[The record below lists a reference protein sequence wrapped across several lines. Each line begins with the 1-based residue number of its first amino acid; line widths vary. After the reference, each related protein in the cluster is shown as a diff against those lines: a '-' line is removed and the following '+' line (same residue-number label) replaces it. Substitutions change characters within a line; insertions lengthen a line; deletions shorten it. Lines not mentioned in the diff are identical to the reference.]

1 MRSIEAVRSSRV
13 SVGSSLAR
21 AVVAAAAVLG
31 LIVACVSGAPA
42 ANNSIQGGQKKE
54 QGGFDSG
61 APYAI
66 LVEAESGSVL
76 YEKNADQ
83 LTSPSNMLKLMTA
96 EVVFNELKKGTIKPT
111 DEYRVTEYAWRTGGA
126 PAGASTMFA
135 ALKSQIK
142 VEDLLRGLAV
152 MSGNDSCI
160 ILAEGIAG
168 NENAFT
174 EMMTKRARELGLTQ
188 ASFGN
193 SSGISNPNN
202 LMTVREIAKLAR
214 HVIKNHPEFYPLFS
228 EREFTWNKIRQQNR
242 NPLINTMP
250 GVDGFMSG
258 QTKEGKFGMAASVQ
272 QSGLRLIAVIN
283 GVDDADDRNT
293 ETKKLL
299 DWGYRNFE
307 SRPLFA
313 ANQVVGQAKVFGGET
328 SSVGLKSQT
337 PIRLMVQRSGADK
350 IIARIIYTGPVRA
363 PIDAGQQ
370 IGVVKVWRGD
380 TVALEAPLFAEA
392 SVAKGSMTQKA
403 LDTAGEMVIGL
414 LRAGAEKA
422 LAKDKD
428 KDKAPKTQ

>member
-1 MRSIEAVRSSRV
+1 MRSPRSARF
-13 SVGSSLAR
+13 GLAR
-21 AVVAAAAVLG
+21 GFIAAIAMAVALTAW
-31 LIVACVSGAPA
+31 VSGAPA
-42 ANNSIQGGQKKE
+42 ANNSVQGGQKKE
-54 QGGFDSG
+54 QGGFESG

-66 LVEAESGSVL
+66 LIEAESGSIL

-83 LTSPSNMLKLMTA
+83 LTAPSNMLKLMTA
-96 EVVFNELKKGTIKPT
+96 EVVFNALKTGKIKLT
-111 DEYRVTEYAWRTGGA
+111 DEYRVSEFAWRTGGA

-142 VEDLLRGLAV
+142 VEDLLRGLTI

-168 NENAFT
+168 NEGAFT
-174 EMMTKRARELGLTQ
+174 EMMLTRAREIGLSQ

-214 HVIKNHPEFYPLFS
+214 HVIKTHPEFYPLFS

-242 NPLINTMP
+242 NPLINIMP

-258 QTKEGKFGMAASVQ
+258 QTKEGQFGMVASVQ
-272 QSGLRLIAVIN
+272 QAGLRLIAVVN
-283 GVDDADDRNT
+283 GVNDSDDRTT

-307 SRPLFA
+307 NRPLFA
-313 ANQVVGQAKVFGGET
+313 ADQIIGHAKVFGGAS
-328 SSVGLKSQT
+328 SSVGLKSRT
-337 PIRLMVQRSGADK
+337 PVRMMVQRSGADK
-350 IIARIIYTGPVRA
+350 IIARVVYTGPVRA
-363 PIDAGQQ
+363 PIEAGQQ
-370 IGVVKVWRGD
+370 IGMIKVWRGE
-380 TVALEAPLFAEA
+380 TVALEAPLYAEA
-392 SVAKGSMTQKA
+392 AVEKGSMTQKA
-403 LDTAGEMVIGL
+403 FDTAGEMMIGF

-428 KDKAPKTQ
+428 KAKDKAQK

>member
-1 MRSIEAVRSSRV
+1 MRTSELGRGGRY
-13 SVGSSLAR
+13 SVGSRMAR
-21 AVVAAAAVLG
+21 ALVAAVAVLG
-31 LIVACVSGAPA
+31 FAMASVGGVPA

-54 QGGFDSG
+54 QGGFESG
-61 APYAI
+61 APFAI

-83 LTSPSNMLKLMTA
+83 LTAPSNMLKLMTA

-168 NENAFT
+168 NESAFT

-202 LMTVREIAKLAR
+202 LMTVREIARLAR
-214 HVIKNHPEFYPLFS
+214 HVIRNHPEFYPLFS

-242 NPLINTMP
+242 NPLINMMP

-258 QTKEGKFGMAASVQ
+258 QTKEGQFGMVASVQ
-272 QSGLRLIAVIN
+272 QSGLRLIAVVN
-283 GVDDADDRNT
+283 GVNDSDDRNT
-293 ETKKLL
+293 ETKKLI

-313 ANQVVGQAKVFGGET
+313 ANQVVGQAKVFGGEA
-328 SSVGLKSQT
+328 SSVGLKSPT

-350 IIARIIYTGPVRA
+350 IIARIVYTGPVRA
-363 PIDAGQQ
+363 PIEAGQQ
-370 IGVVKVWRGD
+370 IGAIKVWRGD
-380 TVALEAPLFAEA
+380 TVALEAPLYAEA
-392 SVAKGSMTQKA
+392 AIGKGSMTQKA
-403 LDTAGEMVIGL
+403 FDTAGEMMIGL

-422 LAKDKD
+422 FARDKD
-428 KDKAPKTQ
+428 KDKAPKSQ